1 MSETL
6 KVLDQRWRST
16 CKSILGQQ
24 VGGQQEFEG
33 WLNERLEPG
42 SVHNSILSSKDITS
56 SPTDYCKGAKW
67 ISYDEIDFA
76 KKFSPLNIN
85 EIKDID
91 SLINATRERYVY
103 SSNKI
108 LGKFENVSASDVIID
123 SINIVGSANLSKCKN
138 AAFCFLARESQNVF
152 GCASFGFDTNV
163 IRSCYHKNNARTF
176 ECAVEEYLSD
186 SLFCY
191 NVFNSSDCIFCF
203 NLKNKKNMVAN
214 IQLTKE
220 QYSSKKADL
229 IEQITSELESKGRLD
244 FSIMGL
250 SGRLHG

>member
-1 MSETL
+1 MDNL
-6 KVLDQRWRST
+6 NGVFKQT
-16 CKSILGQQ
+16 CKTIFGKEIGDLKNYESYFKEA
-24 VGGQQEFEG
+24 V
-33 WLNERLEPG
+33 PG
-42 SVHNSILSSKDITS
+42 MEVKSAFSGETAFAAADDYAKGSKF
-56 SPTDYCKGAKW
+56 YNYQK
-67 ISYDEIDFA
+67 EIDKISTLNKPF
-76 KKFSPLNIN
+76 NIN